1 MMRHQSPFIQRMHAA
16 GMMPIVFHPH
26 EKVCIE
32 LVHAAYAGGVRV
44 IELVNRG
51 KEAKAIF
58 PKLKQVVSQ
67 LPGMS
72 LGAGTIYHPVEA
84 EYFLDQGAEFI
95 VAPVMNPALGE
106 YCAGVGIPWIPGCG
120 TVSEVFFAQQLGAEL
135 VKLYPANIL
144 TPAFIAAV
152 HAVMPTVSLIPT
164 GGVEPTLESIKPW
177 FDAGALC
184 VGMGSQLFR
193 KDDIAAGD
201 YLKIQHKIKEVM
213 TLIASLQNQ
222 SNF

>member
-1 MMRHQSPFIQRMHAA
+1 MENKSPFIQRMHAE
-16 GMMPIVFHPH
+16 GMMPIIFHPD
-26 EKVCIE
+26 ENVCIE
-32 LVHAAYAGGVRV
+32 LLHAAYNGGVRV

-58 PKLKQVVSQ
+58 PKLIQELRQ

-72 LGAGTIYHPVEA
+72 LGAGTIYHPQEA
-84 EYFLDQGAEFI
+84 EYFMDQGAEFI

-120 TVSEVFFAQQLGAEL
+120 TVSEVFFAQQLGTEL
-135 VKLYPANIL
+135 VKLYPANLL
-144 TPAFIAAV
+144 TPAFISAV

-164 GGVEPTLESIKPW
+164 GGVEPTLASIKPW

-193 KDDIAAGD
+193 KEVIDSRD
-201 YLKIQHKIKEVM
+201 YLNLQQQIKEVM
-213 TLIASLQNQ
+213 ALIKSIRIQ
-222 SNF
+222 SNS

>member
-16 GMMPIVFHPH
+16 GMMPIVFHPD

-32 LVHAAYAGGVRV
+32 LVYAAYAGGVRV

-58 PKLKQVVSQ
+58 PKLKQEVSQ

-84 EYFLDQGAEFI
+84 EYFLDHGAEFI

-152 HAVMPTVSLIPT
+152 QAVMPTVSLIPT

-213 TLIASLQNQ
+213 TLIASLKNQ
-222 SNF
+222 SNS

>member
-1 MMRHQSPFIQRMHAA
+1 MIRHQSSFIQRMHAA
-16 GMMPIVFHPH
+16 GMMPIVFHPD
-26 EKVCIE
+26 EKVCVE

-58 PKLKQVVSQ
+58 PKLKQEVSQ

-84 EYFLDQGAEFI
+84 EYFLDHGAEFI

-152 HAVMPTVSLIPT
+152 HAVMPSISIIPT

-193 KDDIAAGD
+193 KEDIAAGD

-213 TLIASLQNQ
+213 TLISSLRNP
-222 SNF
+222 SHS

>member
-1 MMRHQSPFIQRMHAA
+1 MIRHQSLFIQRMHAA
-16 GMMPIVFHPH
+16 GMMPIVFHPD
-26 EKVCIE
+26 EKVCVE

-58 PKLKQVVSQ
+58 PKLKQEVSQ

-72 LGAGTIYHPVEA
+72 LGAGTIYHPLEA
-84 EYFLDQGAEFI
+84 EYFLDHGAEFI

-106 YCAGVGIPWIPGCG
+106 YCAGKGVPWIPGCG
-120 TVSEVFFAQQLGAEL
+120 TVSEVFFAQQFGAEL

-152 HAVMPTVSLIPT
+152 HAVMPSLSIIST
-164 GGVEPTLESIKPW
+164 GGVAPTLESIKPW

-193 KDDIAAGD
+193 KEDIAAGD

-213 TLIASLQNQ
+213 TLISSLRNP
-222 SNF
+222 SHS